1 VGNDVRWLDAE
12 EQRAWRA
19 WLDAHAHLSARLNR
33 ELQAS
38 SGLSLSDY
46 DVLVHLTDVPD
57 GRLRAYELGAGLE
70 WEKSRVSRQ
79 VGRMADRGLVAKEAS
94 PEDGRG
100 AYVAI
105 TPAGRRAIEAAAPAH
120 VELVRTLLFDGLSAT
135 QVRTLASVALSVLER
150 LDGGDPNGPAVASG
164 SRKDEG
170 QPA

>member
-1 VGNDVRWLDAE
+1 MRNDGPWLDSE

-46 DVLVHLTDVPD
+46 DVLVHLTDVPND
-57 GRLRAYELGAGLE
+57 RLRAFELGEGLQ

-79 VGRMADRGLVAKEAS
+79 VSRMAARGLVAKEAS

-100 AYVAI
+100 AYVVL
-105 TPAGRRAIEAAAPAH
+105 TPAGRRAIEEAAPAH
-120 VELVRTLLFDGLSAT
+120 VELVRRLVFDGLSAQ
-135 QVRTLASVALSVLER
+135 QVRTLAAVALSVVRR
-150 LDGGDPNGPAVASG
+150 LDEPD
-164 SRKDEG
+164 
-170 QPA
+170 

>member
-1 VGNDVRWLDAE
+1 VRWLDAD

-33 ELQAS
+33 DLQAT

-57 GRLRAYELGAGLE
+57 GRLRAFELGKGLE

-79 VGRMADRGLVAKEAS
+79 VGRMADRGLVTKEAS

-105 TPAGRRAIEAAAPAH
+105 TAAGRRALEEAAPAH
-120 VELVRTLLFDGLSAT
+120 VELVRRLVFDGLTPA
-135 QVRTLASVALSVLER
+135 QVRALSSVALSVLSR
-150 LDGGDPNGPAVASG
+150 LDGDGPS
-164 SRKDEG
+164 SS
-170 QPA
+170 